1 MINFALSKICVM
13 RKILLTSLVVLG
25 FVSSAFSQEEKEFS
39 YIPQVCGTL
48 RAKYEY
54 QTDVKNARFQVR
66 DARVGVKGWLAPFL
80 DYKAEI
86 NLSEKGKIRT
96 HDIYTRFH
104 IGDEFKV
111 TAGQFRVPISI
122 DAARSPHVR
131 LFANRSFIA
140 KQVGNVFDI
149 GVKGSYQ
156 SKKIPFGAE
165 FGIYNGMD
173 YSLSDEVWLR
183 HFLYV
188 GRVLYDYKG
197 LNIVAAAMTN
207 KPDLYRINMYE
218 GCVSYTFDRFFFE
231 CEYVYKDFLKTS
243 TASVHAYNIMGMY
256 SLPIKSKYF
265 NKMMFLGRYDGM
277 TDNSDGFA
285 DESGNL
291 TVDDSARKRV
301 TVGTTLAY
309 HQKVRA
315 ELRLNYEYYFYDDN
329 VEIDPSDHSKFVAE
343 VMFNF

>member
-1 MINFALSKICVM
+1 MINFALGKLCVM
-13 RKILLTSLVVLG
+13 RKILLTSLIVFG

-39 YIPQVCGTL
+39 YIPQVGGTL

-54 QTDVKNARFQVR
+54 QTDVKNSRFQVR

-80 DYKAEI
+80 DYKAAI

-96 HDIYTRFH
+96 HDLYTRFH
-104 IGDEFKV
+104 IGEEFKV
-111 TAGQFRVPISI
+111 TAGQFRVPISV
-122 DAARSPHVR
+122 DAARSPHSR

-165 FGIYNGMD
+165 FGVYNGMD

-188 GRVLYDYKG
+188 GRLNYNYKG

-218 GCVSYTFDRFFFE
+218 GCISYTFDRFFFE
-231 CEYVYKDFLKTS
+231 GEFVYKDYLKTTTS
-243 TASVHAYNIMGMY
+243 SVYSYNIMGMY
-256 SLPIKSKYF
+256 CLPIKSKYM
-265 NKMMFLGRYDGM
+265 NKLMFMGRFDAM
-277 TDNSDGFA
+277 TDNSDGFS

-291 TVDDSARKRV
+291 IIDDSARKRV
-301 TVGTTLAY
+301 SVGTTLAY
-309 HQKVRA
+309 HQKVKA
-315 ELRLNYEYYFYDDN
+315 ELRLNYEHYFYEDG
-329 VEIDPSDHSKFVAE
+329 VEIGPSDHSKLVAE
-343 VMFNF
+343 VMFYF